1 MYGSHVQN
9 YVNPKY
15 YATKENS
22 KWEINLTGDQNDHSI
37 LNDAKKTVLVKEAIR
52 GAFKVNWLRINDNWF
67 SFRQVMT
74 SECVFWLE

>member
-37 LNDAKKTVLVKEAIR
+37 LNDAKKNCTCKGGHKRSIQSKLAENK
-52 GAFKVNWLRINDNWF
+52 
-67 SFRQVMT
+67 
-74 SECVFWLE
+74 